1 MLNIHAIPLSRYNMD
16 IPILLPINHKEKKDA
31 RQKEPTA
38 LPEQTTNRDSP
49 QDRRPHLLA
58 ALAEAAI
65 PTSSL
70 RAAACATP
78 SRHHREET
86 SARPEREGKEGASPW
101 RPGPSRPAGCADED
115 RDEPLRRED
124 DLAIHPEAG
133 APRRPGDV
141 SDVLLGQTPG
151 AGPSEPF
158 QAFLALLEKWS
169 AFQGALRRP
178 DVALFAFFL

>member
-1 MLNIHAIPLSRYNMD
+1 MD
-16 IPILLPINHKEKKDA
+16 IPILLPINQREKNGRPPRRTSSAPRAK
-31 RQKEPTA
+31 PLTA
-38 LPEQTTNRDSP
+38 GP
-49 QDRRPHLLA
+49 
-58 ALAEAAI
+58 
-65 PTSSL
+65 PTSPPGRPKLERLLL
-70 RAAACATP
+70 RHRCAPRPARPP

-86 SARPEREGKEGASPW
+86 SARPERQEKEGASPW

-141 SDVLLGQTPG
+141 SDVLLGQTRG

-158 QAFLALLEKWS
+158 QALPALPEKRS

-178 DVALFAFFL
+178 DEALFAAFSL

>member
-1 MLNIHAIPLSRYNMD
+1 MD
-16 IPILLPINHKEKKDA
+16 ISILLPINQRGGGEMDA
-31 RQKEPTA
+31 PPRSSSSALRLNDPRALTA
-38 LPEQTTNRDSP
+38 G
-49 QDRRPHLLA
+49 RRLHRLGALSCSDVIA
-58 ALAEAAI
+58 ARRG
-65 PTSSL
+65 PPSL
-70 RAAACATP
+70 P

-86 SARPEREGKEGASPW
+86 SARPERQEKEGASPW

-141 SDVLLGQTPG
+141 SDVLLGQTRG

-158 QAFLALLEKWS
+158 P
-169 AFQGALRRP
+169 GAASPSGEAVCLP
-178 DVALFAFFL
+178 GSPAAA